1 LQRYR
6 DHIPSPFIVRHY
18 VLFVAIG
25 FLHFFGVE
33 IKAQDVKCGTPATME
48 KYRER
53 TKSKLPLA
61 TEPPPVLSDSI
72 ISPAGRFTIHFDKE
86 GSNATPIGFAN
97 NIALLA
103 DEAYEFEV
111 ITLGYI
117 NPPYTFA
124 DSSWHIYLVPL
135 GSTIYGKT
143 VPIVETPI
151 STTPSGLEMYR
162 SFMVISNNFDK
173 LPTKGDDAA
182 RITVFHEFHH
192 VIQFGSYGLCL
203 TSNIQDKNI
212 HEMSSVWIEMRS
224 APEIKD
230 YLNYISSYLQK
241 VEERFDKADGFGY
254 GQGIWMQYLQLRFGD
269 DVIKGVWETLR
280 NVSPSMLTIFDTTLY
295 QYNSTFCNEYKRF
308 GAEIFFTGRRFRGT
322 SIFPD
327 AQRIPV
333 EYLKYHI
340 QDTGKTYTHDLLNN
354 ASLNLYS
361 AGINNDSCV
370 VSVSRS
376 PDFIFSSDTITIF
389 DLNSYRATYQIPET
403 FCDTIVGGKETNAEA
418 FPMPFV
424 ISSDKNE
431 TVKLFAKSGSKPASD
446 TRLGIYTVDMKL
458 VRYIE
463 GAAMPI
469 SGRYYMEWDGR
480 DDIGKYVSSGVYIYS
495 IEVDSERRQGKLV
508 VVRK

>member
-1 LQRYR
+1 
-6 DHIPSPFIVRHY
+6 
-18 VLFVAIG
+18 
-25 FLHFFGVE
+25 
-33 IKAQDVKCGTPATME
+33 ME
-48 KYRER
+48 RFEHNRKRGG
-53 TKSKLPLA
+53 SPLA
-61 TEPPPVLSDSI
+61 IDTIPVLTDSI
-72 ISPAGRFTIHFDKE
+72 TSQSGRFTVHYDKS
-86 GSNATPIGFAN
+86 GSRATSISFVN
-97 NIALLA
+97 NIASLA

-111 ITLGYI
+111 NVLGYAK
-117 NPPYTFA
+117 PPYTYS
-124 DSSWHIYLVPL
+124 DSTWHIYLDPL
-135 GSTIYGKT
+135 GSTIYGRT
-143 VPIVETPI
+143 GALTDIPLG
-151 STTPSGLEMYR
+151 TTPSGLVMYR
-162 SFMVISNNFDK
+162 SYMVINNSFEK

-192 VIQFGSYGLCL
+192 VVQFGSYGFCL
-203 TSNIQDKNI
+203 TSNYQDKNI

-269 DVIKGVWETLR
+269 DVIKSIWETLR
-280 NVSPSMLTIFDTTLY
+280 DISPSMLTIFDTTLH
-295 QYNSTFCNEYKRF
+295 QYNTTFCNEYKRF
-308 GAEIFFTGRRFRGT
+308 GAELFFTGRRFRGV

-327 AQRIPV
+327 AQLIPV
-333 EYLKYHI
+333 ESLKYHI
-340 QDTGKTYTHDLLNN
+340 QDTGKVYTYDLLNN

-361 AGINNDSCV
+361 AGVNNDSCV

-376 PDFIFSSDTITIF
+376 PEFILSSDTITIF
-389 DLNSYRATYQIPET
+389 GLNSYQATYQFPET

-431 TVKLFAKSGSKPASD
+431 TVKLFAKSGAKPASD

-463 GAAMPI
+463 AAAMPI
-469 SGRYYMEWDGR
+469 SGRYYMQWDGR
-480 DDIGKYVSSGVYIYS
+480 DDVGKYVSSGVYIYS
-495 IEVDSERRQGKLV
+495 IEVDGERRQGKLV
-508 VVRK
+508 VVRNQKVN